1 MVKYFYKNEEFNLK
15 KCQFEIFEKY
25 LRDDVELFKQK
36 HPELEKV
43 EFLDTHAKSK
53 LFPDGSEINF
63 FNISSGFIP
72 NTLLG
77 LVAAK
82 KIIEDV
88 DVYQN
93 YARKNFFSGV
103 KSSLVLFFRSGNS
116 YMFNIAGNPFNYPEY
131 FSSNL
136 WNLDFLPKMAER
148 KDLKVDSAP
157 RKIVAI
163 IILLSSLNT
172 IFYILSVKQLTSNLI
187 LLFLCAI
194 ILISKIDNFK
204 NIILIVFIFICCLY
218 LFVLFKKTYEYVC
231 CKLSNKNIVLEN
243 RDIIFFI
250 YSIYFYYI
258 IALVLTTPGEV
269 ERYRLV
275 VDPLVALF
283 SIFYL
288 KKIMITLKKL
298 ILNIKKYYLF

>member
-1 MVKYFYKNEEFNLK
+1 
-15 KCQFEIFEKY
+15 
-25 LRDDVELFKQK
+25 
-36 HPELEKV
+36 
-43 EFLDTHAKSK
+43 
-53 LFPDGSEINF
+53 
-63 FNISSGFIP
+63 
-72 NTLLG
+72 
-77 LVAAK
+77 
-82 KIIEDV
+82 
-88 DVYQN
+88 
-93 YARKNFFSGV
+93 
-103 KSSLVLFFRSGNS
+103 
-116 YMFNIAGNPFNYPEY
+116 MFNIAGNPFNYPEY

-136 WNLDFLPKMAER
+136 WNLDFLPKLAER
-148 KDLKVDSAP
+148 KDLKVDTAP

-250 YSIYFYYI
+250 YSIYFYFI